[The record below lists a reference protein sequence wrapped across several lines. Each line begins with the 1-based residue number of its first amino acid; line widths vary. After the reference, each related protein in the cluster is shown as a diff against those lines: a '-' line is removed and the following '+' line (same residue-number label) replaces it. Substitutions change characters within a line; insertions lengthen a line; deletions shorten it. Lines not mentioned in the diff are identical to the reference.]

1 MSTFI
6 DLLRQHRHEL
16 EQDYGHHFNSDIK
29 RAISAMLRCKTEK
42 QGLSQWYCSHCHH
55 DDRLTL
61 SCGNRHCP
69 QCQHRTTSDWLERQK
84 SKLLPVH
91 YYMVTLGNY
100 CRVKSYPVS
109 YTQYQNYLPVYAPEI
124 ISIRVSRC
132 LLDVYKLLFKINTI
146 TKVTAVWDSVKYPIR
161 TYPRSMADIDGL
173 KEFAEYR
180 DAMLVFDFSNEKYST
195 KIPAFAYR
203 ALLVASEEFKT
214 FSISSDDRSHF
225 IGNVTDKAGRSKRY
239 LVHNGNKGYLFEVI
253 NETSDSVDKLVGSDK
268 WVEVLKNDG
277 WKFYNDK

>member
-1 MSTFI
+1 MTDNIQKTIQSGAQALS
-6 DLLRQHRHEL
+6 LL
-16 EQDYGHHFNSDIK
+16 SK
-29 RAISAMLRCKTEK
+29 VRCVESYSFSSGEKAKSLYSWPTEFEK
-42 QGLSQWYCSHCHH
+42 DNVVANVLQQNG
-55 DDRLTL
+55 
-61 SCGNRHCP
+61 
-69 QCQHRTTSDWLERQK
+69 K
-84 SKLLPVH
+84 A
-91 YYMVTLGNY
+91 LGNH

-109 YTQYQNYLPVYAPEI
+109 YIQYQNYQSVYAPEI

-253 NETSDSVDKLVGSDK
+253 NETSDSVDKLVGCDK
-268 WVEVLKNDG
+268 WVEVLKKDG